1 MPIERKRRLNGMQD
15 KMIPTFEELLKPLP
29 YYSPKK
35 WYYELFSLFLST
47 VGKTSEGIKT
57 GFKYGFDSGMIMNYV
72 YNELPSGK
80 YLIGEL
86 IDRAFLNEVTCKAF
100 RAVKEIQKNKI
111 KSYIEGRNGSSTV
124 LVDLASG
131 KADYIYEVL
140 KETNADIK
148 VLLRDISEKAL
159 IESLNIAK
167 KLNLED
173 MVSSQVG
180 NAFDIESLKQIQPKP
195 DLLIEVGLYGIIH
208 DDELIKVQLKQ
219 IKEIL
224 NPDAILFNV
233 QTHNPQI
240 EFIARVLKNQAG
252 ERCIW
257 HLRPVEQ
264 LIDWAEDAG
273 FRQPDV
279 TMDPYGIYAVV
290 MMRNSN

>member
-1 MPIERKRRLNGMQD
+1 MPSKT
-15 KMIPTFEELLKPLP
+15 KPTFEDLLEPLP
-29 YYSPKK
+29 FYSPKK

-47 VGKTSEGIKT
+47 VGKTSEGIRT
-57 GFKYGFDSGMIMNYV
+57 GFEYGFDSGMIMNYV

-86 IDRAFLNEVTCKAF
+86 IDRAFLNQVTCRAF

-180 NAFDIESLKQIQPKP
+180 NAFDIESLKKIQPKP